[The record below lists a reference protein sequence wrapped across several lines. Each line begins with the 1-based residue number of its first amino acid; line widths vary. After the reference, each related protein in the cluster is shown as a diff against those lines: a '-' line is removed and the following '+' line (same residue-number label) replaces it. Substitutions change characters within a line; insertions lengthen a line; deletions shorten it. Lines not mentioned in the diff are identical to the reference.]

1 MTKQS
6 KSSNVEV
13 EPKKNDSEQLA
24 QIQHLL
30 FGERAEYIETAI
42 EDLSERTNQT
52 FIQIE
57 KKLDA
62 INLQISKLADSLEGL
77 AQTSQQSNSS
87 LEMHFTQEVGEL
99 SQQLH
104 DKHEEALNKIDSV
117 SEDLKNNKADR
128 KTLAT
133 LLSTILKISMGIK

>member
-6 KSSNVEV
+6 KSSTVEV

-30 FGERAEYIETAI
+30 FGERAESIETAI

-133 LLSTILKISMGIK
+133 LLSTMAEDLDGN

>member
-6 KSSNVEV
+6 KSSTVEV

-30 FGERAEYIETAI
+30 SGERAESIETAI

-133 LLSTILKISMGIK
+133 LLSTMAEDLDGN

>member
-6 KSSNVEV
+6 KSSDVEV
-13 EPKKNDSEQLA
+13 EPKKNDSDQLA

-30 FGERAEYIETAI
+30 FGERAESIEVAI
-42 EDLSERTNQT
+42 EDLSQRTNQT

-62 INLQISKLADSLEGL
+62 INLQIAKLADSLESL
-77 AQTSQQSNSS
+77 AHTSQQSNSS

-117 SEDLKNNKADR
+117 SEELKNNKADR
-128 KTLAT
+128 KTLAA
-133 LLSTILKISMGIK
+133 LLSSMAEDLDGN

>member
-30 FGERAEYIETAI
+30 FGERAESIETAI

-52 FIQIE
+52 FVQIE

-133 LLSTILKISMGIK
+133 LLSTMAEDLDGN

>member
-30 FGERAEYIETAI
+30 FGERAESIETAI

-133 LLSTILKISMGIK
+133 LLSTMAEDLDGN

>member
-30 FGERAEYIETAI
+30 FGERAESIETAI
-42 EDLSERTNQT
+42 EDLSDRTNQT

-128 KTLAT
+128 KTLAA
-133 LLSTILKISMGIK
+133 LLSTMAEDLDGN